1 MDLDH
6 AIRAH
11 VEWRIKFRSAI
22 SKQEQMDFAT
32 IAADNRCPL
41 GKWLHGEG
49 KGEFGKLKAYSDS
62 VQKHAAF
69 HREAGKVAQA
79 INSKKYA
86 EAEAMLDLGSAY
98 QAASLAVGVAL
109 NALKDEGRIQF

>member
-1 MDLDH
+1 MDLNH
-6 AIRAH
+6 AIQAH

-22 SKQEQMDFAT
+22 SKQEQMDFAA
-32 IAADNRCPL
+32 IAADNCCPL

-49 KGEFGKLKAYSDS
+49 KSELGKLKAYSVC

-69 HREAGKVAQA
+69 HVEAGKVAQA

-86 EAEAMLDLGSAY
+86 EAEAMLDVETAY
-98 QAASLAVGVAL
+98 QAASLAVGIAI
-109 NALKDEGRIQF
+109 NALKKEAGL